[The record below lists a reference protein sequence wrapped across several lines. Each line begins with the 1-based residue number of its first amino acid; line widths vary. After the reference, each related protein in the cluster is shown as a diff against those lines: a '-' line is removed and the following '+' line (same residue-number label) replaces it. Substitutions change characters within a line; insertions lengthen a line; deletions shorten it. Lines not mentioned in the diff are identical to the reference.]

1 MALPR
6 DIEQEYKLAREEAVA
21 EQNKRIER
29 VREIC
34 PKFFSVSRRAREIIG
49 SYTRPIALA
58 DEAGKRALIAKR
70 DDELSLL
77 RAERN
82 RLLTTNGLPVS
93 YLEAPYRCKA
103 CSDTGYVNGAPC
115 DCLKKKLLLRRYSLS
130 RLDSANCFGNFDLD
144 LFKEGR
150 IRRQMERLRDF
161 SMEYAEDFPN
171 VHPKNIIFQGPV
183 GVGKTY
189 LSECI
194 GNRVLERGYTVV
206 KVAAYTFINSVLAS
220 IRGGAEVPTY
230 TEPDLLIID
239 DLGTEPQIPNIT
251 VEQLFCVINERCEL
265 NKGTV
270 FATNLTPRH
279 IEEMYGERIF
289 SRLTA
294 KSLTI
299 FITIEGSDIRGNK
312 NTAV

>member
-115 DCLKKKLLLRRYSLS
+115 D
-130 RLDSANCFGNFDLD
+130 
-144 LFKEGR
+144 
-150 IRRQMERLRDF
+150 
-161 SMEYAEDFPN
+161 
-171 VHPKNIIFQGPV
+171 
-183 GVGKTY
+183 
-189 LSECI
+189 
-194 GNRVLERGYTVV
+194 
-206 KVAAYTFINSVLAS
+206 
-220 IRGGAEVPTY
+220 
-230 TEPDLLIID
+230 
-239 DLGTEPQIPNIT
+239 
-251 VEQLFCVINERCEL
+251 
-265 NKGTV
+265 
-270 FATNLTPRH
+270 
-279 IEEMYGERIF
+279 
-289 SRLTA
+289 
-294 KSLTI
+294 
-299 FITIEGSDIRGNK
+299 
-312 NTAV
+312 

>member
-103 CSDTGYVNGAPC
+103 PRNGSPAQ
-115 DCLKKKLLLRRYSLS
+115 DAQSAQNILYKGVVAYRYYISQ
-130 RLDSANCFGNFDLD
+130 RENF
-144 LFKEGR
+144 
-150 IRRQMERLRDF
+150 
-161 SMEYAEDFPN
+161 N
-171 VHPKNIIFQGPV
+171 
-183 GVGKTY
+183 
-189 LSECI
+189 
-194 GNRVLERGYTVV
+194 
-206 KVAAYTFINSVLAS
+206 
-220 IRGGAEVPTY
+220 
-230 TEPDLLIID
+230 
-239 DLGTEPQIPNIT
+239 
-251 VEQLFCVINERCEL
+251 
-265 NKGTV
+265 
-270 FATNLTPRH
+270 
-279 IEEMYGERIF
+279 
-289 SRLTA
+289 
-294 KSLTI
+294 
-299 FITIEGSDIRGNK
+299 
-312 NTAV
+312 